1 MTAETS
7 TINKLVE
14 LFLMSRSKG
23 ERVSLSMESK
33 DGKDSLTFSIN
44 NPSGSPAGQTGNW
57 TPPAPGSPWTWPPPP
72 RPWPPLIRRKKTPS
86 QLRRDQKRKQDFLK
100 KKDAAPLEDPK
111 KDGNID
117 DTLSYEMQF
126 DAPNCSDEEI
136 QECFDFNLK
145 DELKGKH
152 LEKDDTAYSFKKK
165 DAKLILKKDG
175 ENYKA
180 LKTFIVKIKNKEQV
194 KKAMAVFVDT
204 VNFDPSCFKG
214 AIRNE

>member
-1 MTAETS
+1 ME
-7 TINKLVE
+7 K
-14 LFLMSRSKG
+14 KG
-23 ERVSLSMESK
+23 
-33 DGKDSLTFSIN
+33 
-44 NPSGSPAGQTGNW
+44 
-57 TPPAPGSPWTWPPPP
+57 
-72 RPWPPLIRRKKTPS
+72 
-86 QLRRDQKRKQDFLK
+86 
-100 KKDAAPLEDPK
+100 AAPLEDPK

-126 DAPNCSDEEI
+126 DATNCSDEEI
-136 QECFDFNLK
+136 QKCFDFNLK

-214 AIRNE
+214 AIRNEKQANLREFKIL